1 VNAVDYLD
9 AFYPEP
15 LAYSYIR
22 FSTTDQKKGDSLR
35 RQIEATAGW
44 CERNN
49 VRLDTSLTFRDLGR
63 SAYLGEHRKNPDR
76 HALAA
81 FLKMVEEGRIP
92 RGSYL
97 IIESLDRLTR
107 EHVRAG
113 LMLLLGL
120 IEAGI
125 RIVQLSPSEMVYDDR
140 ADEMALMLA
149 IVELSRGH
157 RESKRKSDLSGP
169 AWRKKKEGARE
180 GRTVTE
186 RLPAW
191 VTIKDGKRVLI
202 PERAAA
208 VKRIFQLAATG
219 YGTPRIVRR
228 LKAEKV
234 PAFGKSGEWGRVYVS
249 KILCDRRAVGDYQP
263 RKGKKQLPDGDLV
276 PGYYPAA
283 VSEAEYLAARAGMA
297 ERKKTPGRTGE
308 HTVNVFAG
316 ILLSA
321 RDGKPFHLLGRLE
334 KQKYHV
340 LANGSYQ
347 QGAPVTSIPYPVFER
362 AVLDLLAEVDPREI
376 VGTNG
381 SVSEVKTLGDQL
393 DAVTTELAEAAA
405 FMDANGFS
413 PTIGKRVKDLEGR
426 KRDLAA
432 RLRDASAKAAHPL
445 TESWTQCQ
453 SLATTLDNAPD
464 PDDARLRLRSAL
476 RRIVSEIRLLIVP
489 RKLARLAAVQV
500 YFEGDGLRDYVILYR
515 PSHAGFGHRKPGHWW
530 ARSLDDVVKV
540 REQDL
545 RRPEDAAALEI
556 KLTQLDLAKLMV
568 GRPQVKEGETE

>member
-1 VNAVDYLD
+1 
-9 AFYPEP
+9 
-15 LAYSYIR
+15 
-22 FSTTDQKKGDSLR
+22 
-35 RQIEATAGW
+35 
-44 CERNN
+44 
-49 VRLDTSLTFRDLGR
+49 
-63 SAYLGEHRKNPDR
+63 
-76 HALAA
+76 
-81 FLKMVEEGRIP
+81 MVEEGRIP

-125 RIVQLSPSEMVYDDR
+125 RIVQLSPSEMVYDDK

-191 VTIKDGKRVLI
+191 VTIKDGKRALI

-208 VKRIFQLAATG
+208 VKRIFQMAATG

-263 RKGKKQLPDGDLV
+263 RKGKKQLPDGDPV

-297 ERKKTPGRTGE
+297 ERKKNPGRTGE

-334 KQKYHV
+334 KGKYHV
-340 LANGSYQ
+340 LANGSHQ
-347 QGAPVTSIPYPVFER
+347 QGAAVTSIPYPVFER
-362 AVLDLLAEVDPREI
+362 AVLSLLREVDPREI
-376 VGTNG
+376 VGGNG
-381 SVSEVKTLGDQL
+381 GAGEVVALTG
-393 DAVTTELAEAAA
+393 ELAGVEAELTAAAA

-413 PTIGKRVKDLEGR
+413 PTIGRRVTDLEAR

-432 RLRDASAKAAHPL
+432 RLRDAQAKAAHPL
-445 TESWTQCQ
+445 AESWGECQ
-453 SLATTLDNAPD
+453 SLAAALDDAPD
-464 PDDARLRLRSAL
+464 PNDARLRLRSAL
-476 RRIVSEIRLLIVP
+476 RRIVSAIRLLIVP
-489 RKLARLAAVQV
+489 RKLARLAAVQIH
-500 YFEGDGLRDYVILYR
+500 FEDGGVRDYLIYYK
-515 PSHAGFGHRKPGHWW
+515 PAHAGFGHRKPEQRQAW
-530 ARSLDDVVKV
+530 SLADKVKSS
-540 REQDL
+540 RLDL
-545 RRPEDAAALEI
+545 RRPDDVRALEAE
-556 KLTQLDLAKLMV
+556 LVALDLAEIMA
-568 GRPQVKEGETE
+568 